1 MGQVVAGEQGG
12 HAAGEPCGKAVPH
25 GAEEVGRTRRQGTL
39 GRRAPAAGRGGE
51 KGDQPRGR
59 RDQGGRE
66 REHERADRRVRPRD
80 QRGRGGDQARGSPTR
95 GPERVK
101 VRHGDEARRVQEGV
115 APQEPPRL
123 RGKGDGPSCHD
134 AARGGTAGQ
143 PQREVR
149 QGREEQR
156 ARNEHQGTL
165 GKQDAR
171 GGDDVAARSVQVGE
185 RIGEVAH
192 SIAQDGDERSGQGD
206 GGRGGTSAR
215 DPDRDGAARAAA
227 PRVGGACQ
235 LGHAREA
242 RRGERHRPQEELERA
257 VVGRGGC
264 KAQRL
269 RRSIDDGREGEL
281 VGRQVDD
288 GGHLPGCLDH
298 AGLVELREGAVEGGL
313 GGEIG
318 AVVGGLAP
326 VREPLV
332 VGRHGAEELPGV
344 LGLAGVT
351 EQGGV
356 LREQVAL
363 ALEHRISAGVPDLR
377 VEEGERGALT
387 LVGARE
393 GLVLAGRQ
401 GRRERVRAQGCTAEC
416 GTHVEKGRRENE
428 QHDERAREHR
438 ERRPSCPPC
447 HVILPI

>member
-1 MGQVVAGEQGG
+1 M
-12 HAAGEPCGKAVPH
+12 
-25 GAEEVGRTRRQGTL
+25 
-39 GRRAPAAGRGGE
+39 
-51 KGDQPRGR
+51 
-59 RDQGGRE
+59 
-66 REHERADRRVRPRD
+66 
-80 QRGRGGDQARGSPTR
+80 S
-95 GPERVK
+95 
-101 VRHGDEARRVQEGV
+101 
-115 APQEPPRL
+115 
-123 RGKGDGPSCHD
+123 
-134 AARGGTAGQ
+134 
-143 PQREVR
+143 

-156 ARNEHQGTL
+156 ARNEHQGAL
-165 GKQDAR
+165 GEQDAR

-192 SIAQDGDERSGQGD
+192 SIAQGGDERSGQGD

-227 PRVGGACQ
+227 PRSSDARQ
-235 LGHAREA
+235 LVHARKA

-264 KAQRL
+264 KTQCL
-269 RRSIDDGREGEL
+269 RRSNDDGREGEL

-288 GGHLPGCLDH
+288 GGHLPGRLDH
-298 AGLVELREGAVEGGL
+298 AGLVELREGAIEGGL

-326 VREPLV
+326 VREPLI

-344 LGLAGVT
+344 LGLAGAT

-363 ALEHRISAGVPDLR
+363 ALEHRTSAGAPDLSI
-377 VEEGERGALT
+377 EEGERGALA
-387 LVGARE
+387 LVDARE

-401 GRRERVRAQGCTAEC
+401 DRCKHVRARGRTAEC
-416 GTHVEKGRRENE
+416 GARIEKGRRENE
-428 QHDERAREHR
+428 QHDERSREHR
-438 ERRPSCPPC
+438 ESRPSCPPC